1 MHWRGTT
8 WIWVLFV
15 LLLAF
20 AIRSVAAVTWQSR
33 LTDSSTF
40 ALPDSATYW
49 ELARTIANGEPYQ
62 YGSSESRVF
71 RTPGYPAI
79 LSILFSWRTDPPVVW
94 ARLVGAL
101 LGTLTVA
108 VTMLLARLLF
118 NHRVAL
124 LTGWLATF
132 YPGGIGL
139 SILVLS
145 EAPFCPLMMGQLV
158 FWVLAWKASSLSRQ
172 ITWSGLAG
180 GMAGL
185 ATLMRPSWLLFTP
198 FCLLLFILV
207 KRERRRHIVIAG
219 SMLASL
225 CLAMTPWWIRN
236 YRVTGTTVLTTL
248 QVGASLYDG
257 LNPEATG
264 ASDMSFTRTIYWD
277 LKAQPAV
284 EQGLFE
290 VRLDQHYRE
299 LVWKWVWQ
307 EPGRAASLAG
317 VKLLRMWNIWPNS
330 AEIGSVWIYRLMTLA
345 YLPLLILSCVGA
357 WKFARLD
364 HPTIICLLPAF
375 YLTGLHVIFVSSI
388 RYRQPAM
395 LVLIVLAA
403 AVTAGLMDRQLTGST
418 LAQIR
423 LKR

>member
-1 MHWRGTT
+1 MQWRGTT
-8 WIWVLFV
+8 WIWVLVV

-33 LTDSSTF
+33 LADPSAF

-79 LSILFSWRTDPPVVW
+79 LSVLFSWHTDPPVVW
-94 ARLVGAL
+94 ARLVGAFF
-101 LGTLTVA
+101 GTLTVA
-108 VTMLLARLLF
+108 AAMLLALLLF

-124 LTGWLATF
+124 LTGWFVAL

-145 EAPFCPLMMGQLV
+145 EAPFCPLMLGQLV
-158 FWVLAWKASSLSRQ
+158 CWVLAWKTSSFSRQ
-172 ITWSGLAG
+172 ITWSSLAG
-180 GMAGL
+180 VTAGL

-198 FCLLLFILV
+198 FCLLLLLLV
-207 KRERRRHIVIAG
+207 RSQRRRHLTLACA
-219 SMLASL
+219 MLASL
-225 CLAMTPWWIRN
+225 CLTMTPWWIRN
-236 YRVTGTTVLTTL
+236 YRVTGTAVLTTL

-257 LNPEATG
+257 LNPQATG
-264 ASDMSFTRTIYWD
+264 ASDMSFTRRIYWD

-290 VRLDQHYRE
+290 VRLDQYYRE
-299 LVWKWVWQ
+299 AVWKWVWQ
-307 EPGRAASLAG
+307 EPGRVASLAG
-317 VKLLRMWNIWPNS
+317 VKFLRMWNIWPNS

-345 YLPLLILSCVGA
+345 YLPLLILSLVGA

-364 HPTIICLLPAF
+364 HPAILCLLPAV

-403 AVTAGLMDRQLTGST
+403 AVTAGLMDRQLRGST
-418 LAQIR
+418 LAR
-423 LKR
+423 KWVKR

>member
-1 MHWRGTT
+1 MQCRGTT
-8 WIWVLFV
+8 WVWVLVV

-20 AIRSVAAVTWQSR
+20 AIRSVTAVAWQSR
-33 LTDSSTF
+33 LADPSAF

-79 LSILFSWRTDPPVVW
+79 LSVLFSWRTDPPVVW
-94 ARLVGAL
+94 ARLVGAFF
-101 LGTLTVA
+101 GTLTVA
-108 VTMLLARLLF
+108 AAMLLALLLF

-124 LTGWLATF
+124 LTGWFVAL

-145 EAPFCPLMMGQLV
+145 EAPFCPLMLGQLV
-158 FWVLAWKASSLSRQ
+158 CWVLAWKTSSFSRQ

-180 GMAGL
+180 VTAGL

-198 FCLLLFILV
+198 FCLLLLLLV
-207 KRERRRHIVIAG
+207 RSERRRHLTLACA
-219 SMLASL
+219 MLASL
-225 CLAMTPWWIRN
+225 CLTMTPWWIRN
-236 YRVTGTTVLTTL
+236 YRVTGTAVLTTL

-257 LNPEATG
+257 LNPQATG
-264 ASDMSFTRTIYWD
+264 ASDMSFTRRIYWD

-290 VRLDQHYRE
+290 VRLDQYYRE
-299 LVWKWVWQ
+299 AVWKWMWQ
-307 EPGRAASLAG
+307 EPGRVTSLAG
-317 VKLLRMWNIWPNS
+317 VKFLRMWNIWPNS

-345 YLPLLILSCVGA
+345 YLPMLILSLVGA

-364 HPTIICLLPAF
+364 HPAILCLLPAV

-403 AVTAGLMDRQLTGST
+403 AVTAGLMDRQLRGST
-418 LAQIR
+418 LAR
-423 LKR
+423 KWVKR

>member
-1 MHWRGTT
+1 MQCRGTT
-8 WIWVLFV
+8 WVWVLVV

-20 AIRSVAAVTWQSR
+20 AIRSVTAVAWQSR
-33 LTDSSTF
+33 LADPSAF

-79 LSILFSWRTDPPVVW
+79 LSVLFSWRTDPPVVW
-94 ARLVGAL
+94 ARLVGAFF
-101 LGTLTVA
+101 GTLTVA
-108 VTMLLARLLF
+108 AAMLLALLLF

-124 LTGWLATF
+124 LTGWFVAL

-145 EAPFCPLMMGQLV
+145 EAPFCPLMLGQLV
-158 FWVLAWKASSLSRQ
+158 CWVLAWKTSSFSRQ

-180 GMAGL
+180 VTAGL

-198 FCLLLFILV
+198 FCLLLLLLV
-207 KRERRRHIVIAG
+207 RSERRRHLTLACA
-219 SMLASL
+219 MLASL
-225 CLAMTPWWIRN
+225 CLTMTPWWIRN
-236 YRVTGTTVLTTL
+236 YRVTGTAVLTTL

-257 LNPEATG
+257 LNPQATG
-264 ASDMSFTRTIYWD
+264 ASDMSFTRRIYWD

-290 VRLDQHYRE
+290 VRLDQYYRE
-299 LVWKWVWQ
+299 AVWKWMWQ
-307 EPGRAASLAG
+307 EPGRVTSLAG
-317 VKLLRMWNIWPNS
+317 VKFLRMWNIWPNS

-345 YLPLLILSCVGA
+345 YLPLLILSLVGA

-364 HPTIICLLPAF
+364 HPAILCLLPAV

-403 AVTAGLMDRQLTGST
+403 AVTAGLMDRQLRGST
-418 LAQIR
+418 LAR
-423 LKR
+423 KWVKR

>member
-1 MHWRGTT
+1 MQWRGTT
-8 WIWVLFV
+8 WIWVLAV

-20 AIRSVAAVTWQSR
+20 AIRSVAAITWQSR
-33 LTDSSTF
+33 LADPATF

-79 LSILFSWRTDPPVVW
+79 LSILFFGRTDPPVVW
-94 ARLVGAL
+94 ARLAGAF

-108 VTMLLARLLF
+108 AAMLLARLLF
-118 NHRVAL
+118 NRRVAL
-124 LTGWLATF
+124 LTGWLVTL

-139 SILVLS
+139 SVLVLS

-158 FWVLAWKASSLSRQ
+158 FWVLAWKSSSFSRQ

-180 GMAGL
+180 VTAGL

-198 FCLLLFILV
+198 FGLLLLLV
-207 KRERRRHIVIAG
+207 VQSERRRQLAIAG
-219 SMLASL
+219 TMLASL
-225 CLAMTPWWIRN
+225 CLTMTPWWIRN
-236 YRVTGTTVLTTL
+236 YRVTGTAVLTTL

-257 LNPEATG
+257 LNPQATG
-264 ASDMSFTRTIYWD
+264 ASDMSFTHKIYWD
-277 LKAQPAV
+277 LKTQPVA
-284 EQGLFE
+284 EQELFE
-290 VRLDQHYRE
+290 VRLDRHYRE
-299 LVWKWVWQ
+299 LVWRWVWQ
-307 EPGRAASLAG
+307 EPGRVTSLAG
-317 VKLLRMWNIWPNS
+317 VKFLRMWNIWPNS
-330 AEIGSVWIYRLMTLA
+330 AEIGSVWTYRLMTLA
-345 YLPLLILSCVGA
+345 YLPLLILSLVGA

-364 HPTIICLLPAF
+364 HPAILCLLPAI

-403 AVTAGLMDRQLTGST
+403 AVANGLMDRQLRGSK
-418 LAQIR
+418 LAR
-423 LKR
+423 KWVKR